1 MQFREQALAKLE
13 STTDLGTAAT
23 LAKPR
28 SLVALL
34 MVTVLV
40 AFGSL
45 WAFTGAIPRQVTVP
59 GILTYGQGSY
69 TLDSPVSG
77 QITGVFAQQ
86 GTTFPAQAPLF
97 TVQVDSTQQTVRAFS
112 GGRTTAIL
120 AQVGQ
125 VVTAGTNLAV
135 VERVSGPSDPLIAV
149 LYAPTSSAGLITQ
162 GSTVDLDLRSAPA
175 QEYGVLRG
183 VVQSVSQFSQTQKQ
197 IASFLGDAQLAG
209 QFSGQGQPMQVVVR
223 LLTEPGTTSGFR
235 WSTRTGPPYLID
247 SRTLVSASVHLP
259 SVRPIGWVL
268 S

>member
-1 MQFREQALAKLE
+1 MQFREQALAKLQ
-13 STTDLGTAAT
+13 STSDLGTAAT

-40 AFGSL
+40 AAGTL
-45 WAFTGAIPRQVTVP
+45 WAFTGSIPRQVTVP
-59 GILTYGQGSY
+59 GILTYGEGSY

-86 GTTFPAQAPLF
+86 GTAFPAQTPLF
-97 TVQVDSTQQTVRAFS
+97 TIQVDSTLQTVRAFS

-125 VVTAGTNLAV
+125 VVTAGTSLAV
-135 VERVSGPSDPLIAV
+135 VERTSGPSDPLVAV
-149 LYAPTSSAGLITQ
+149 LYVPTSSAGLISQ
-162 GSTVDLDLRSAPA
+162 GSSVDLDLRSAPA

-183 VVQSVSQFSQTQKQ
+183 VVQSLSQFSQTEGQ
-197 IASFLGDAQLAG
+197 ISSFLGDAQLAR
-209 QFSGQGQPMQVVVR
+209 QFSGQGQPMQVVVQ
-223 LLTEPGTTSGFR
+223 LLTTPDTTSGFR

-259 SVRPIGWVL
+259 SVRPISWVL